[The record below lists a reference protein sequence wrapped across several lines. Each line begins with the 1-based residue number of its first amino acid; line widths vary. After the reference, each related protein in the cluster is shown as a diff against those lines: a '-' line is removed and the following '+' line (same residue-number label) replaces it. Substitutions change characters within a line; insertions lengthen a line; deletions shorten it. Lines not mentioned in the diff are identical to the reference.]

1 VVLFDLGNTLL
12 YFDANP
18 VEVYPQMDQR
28 LLRELLDL
36 GYRLDSESF
45 LQDFVRMAKDAD
57 DLGEETWIEIPT
69 AEIVRTLLANFGYS
83 DVPESDLRQALAGF
97 YSVSQQHW
105 MLEGDAIPVIKELK
119 QTGYR
124 LGIISNA
131 SDTAD
136 VLWLLANRGLGG
148 FFEQVWI
155 SSEIGLCKPHPE
167 IFQRAIEYFQT
178 PASQIAFVGDTLTAD
193 ILGSAT
199 AGMQSIWISRRAA
212 RPENHM
218 QKNFIQP
225 AYQIASLAELPF
237 VLKTVPS

>member
-12 YFDANP
+12 YFNANP
-18 VEVYPQMDQR
+18 GEIYPEMDRR
-28 LLRELLDL
+28 LLSELINL

-45 LQDFVRMAKDAD
+45 LQDFVRMAKYAD
-57 DLGEETWIEIPT
+57 DLGEETLVEIPT
-69 AEIVRTLLANFGYS
+69 AEIVRTLLENHGYP
-83 DVPESDLRQALAGF
+83 DVPESDLRQVLAGF

-105 MLEGDAIPVIKELK
+105 MLEVDALPVLQELK

-136 VLWLLANRGLGG
+136 VLWLLTNRGLVG

-167 IFQRAIEYFQT
+167 IFKRATEYFQT
-178 PASQIAFVGDTLTAD
+178 PASQIAFVGDTLTTD
-193 ILGSAT
+193 ILGSTT
-199 AGMQSIWISRRAA
+199 AGMQSIWISRRAD
-212 RPENHM
+212 RPENHL
-218 QKNFIQP
+218 QKDSILP
-225 AYQIASLAELPF
+225 AFQIASLAELPF
-237 VLKTVPS
+237 ILKSIPS